1 MFFLSSKRDIW
12 RQERNLRVLFKKVRR
27 ECSSVETQ
35 KCSQPQAEQVV
46 MFLIFKIIIV
56 RVLMI
61 AIAIFKIT
69 IITIIARIITIITTI
84 SQYPGVCRCD
94 PSVLPAWFGE
104 ILQQHGGFFF
114 VNIVISLPTTIIV
127 VVIIIT
133 TEIIIII
140 TTILIV
146 FQIYIIY
153 TSIPASY
160 ISPIP

>member
-61 AIAIFKIT
+61 GHSHLQDHHHRHQDHHHNFT
-69 IITIIARIITIITTI
+69 I
-84 SQYPGVCRCD
+84 PGVCRCD
-94 PSVLPAWFGE
+94 TSVLPAWFGE
-104 ILQQHGGFFF
+104 ILQQHGGFFLSTLSF
-114 VNIVISLPTTIIV
+114 LFPPPS
-127 VVIIIT
+127 
-133 TEIIIII
+133 
-140 TTILIV
+140 
-146 FQIYIIY
+146 
-153 TSIPASY
+153 SS
-160 ISPIP
+160 SSSS